1 MSSLSAA
8 DLRVPRGLDCVMAR
22 SLAALALTALLAV
35 ASGCGSSVQ
44 KASIRIVSSHV
55 AGQDVVLTV
64 EIHGWKMAAPVQGRA
79 PKPRTGQWQIF
90 ADDRYVGWSDQPT
103 YGILTDM
110 PVGTFKVWVALARTD
125 YSLVYPLIRSQLV
138 TVRVRGGKLYTTATE

>member
-1 MSSLSAA
+1 
-8 DLRVPRGLDCVMAR
+8 MAR
-22 SLAALALTALLAV
+22 GLAALVLAGLLAF
-35 ASGCGSSVQ
+35 ASGCGSGVQ
-44 KASIRIVSSHV
+44 KASIRIVRSRV
-55 AGQDVVLTV
+55 VGQDVILTV
-64 EIHGWKMAAPVQGRA
+64 KINGWKMAAPVQGRT

-90 ADDRYVGWSDQPT
+90 AGDRYVGWSDQPT

-138 TVRVRGGKLYTTATE
+138 TVRVGGGKLYNTATE